1 MSYTIYKTNGIQLLT
16 LLDGTLNNQYGVNLV
31 GKNYINYGTVQNE
44 NFVYL
49 LENFASGTAPAYPLA
64 GQLWYNTASNTISF
78 YDGTTFNGLAN
89 VSQLGGGIGTLNTAL
104 LANVASLQSA
114 IQSNAAIQTAN
125 AAVQANQI
133 TSLWANA
140 AVQDTQINDINS
152 NVAGA
157 NVSIGLLQATATG
170 LAYKT
175 DSTNNNVSAV
185 VGNVTILQGNVVAL
199 FANAGVQATA
209 IASLQGAG
217 YATTSSLSAYAP
229 LNSPVLTGNPQSVT
243 VSPGDISNSIAT
255 TSFVD
260 TVSTSIK
267 SYSDTNLSTA
277 ITNLTNTITG
287 QINLLAP
294 LASAALTGTPTAPT
308 QSFSDN
314 SGKIATTAWV
324 RNATQYW
331 DGSRKY
337 VSAVAPTSG
346 DGADGDIWFQYQ

>member
-16 LLDGTLNNQYGVNLV
+16 LLDGTLNNQYGINLV

-44 NFVYL
+44 SFVYL
-49 LENFASGTAPAYPLA
+49 LENFASGTAPAYPLT
-64 GQLWYNTASNTISF
+64 GQLWYNTASNAISVF
-78 YDGTTFNGLAN
+78 DGTTFNALVGAN
-89 VSQLGGGIGTLNTAL
+89 QLGGGLAALNTAL
-104 LANVASLQSA
+104 LANVATLQSA
-114 IQSNAAIQTAN
+114 IQFNAASQTAN
-125 AAVQANQI
+125 AGVQANQI

-140 AVQDTQINDINS
+140 GVQDTQINSLNNGLD
-152 NVAGA
+152 GA
-157 NVSIGLLQATATG
+157 NVNIGLLQAIATG

-175 DSTNNNVSAV
+175 DSTNTDVAAV
-185 VGNVTILQGNVVAL
+185 VGNVTILQGNIVAL
-199 FANAGVQATA
+199 FANAAAQATA

-229 LNSPVLTGNPQSVT
+229 LNSPVLTGNPRSVT

-255 TSFVD
+255 TAFVN
-260 TVSTSIK
+260 TVGTSIK

-277 ITNLTNTITG
+277 LNNLTNTITG

-294 LASAALTGTPTAPT
+294 LDSAALTGTPTAPT

-337 VSAVAPTSG
+337 VSTVAPTSG